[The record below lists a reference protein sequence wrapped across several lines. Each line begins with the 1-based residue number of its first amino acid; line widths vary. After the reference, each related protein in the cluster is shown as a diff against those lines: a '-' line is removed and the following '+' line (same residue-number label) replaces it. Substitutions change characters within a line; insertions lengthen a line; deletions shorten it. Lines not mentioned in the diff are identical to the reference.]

1 MEHYGIH
8 DLPEEDRWVKVK
20 CPFHG
25 DSHASATVNP
35 IQNGFKCFACG
46 IQGDTYN
53 IIMQHEGVEF
63 LEAVKRAEEITGISS
78 KSLRKKSATSGAVSG
93 KPRAGLDRGGYVP
106 PGRGTG
112 SITRQ

>member
-1 MEHYGIH
+1 MEYYGI
-8 DLPEEDRWVKVK
+8 DNLTEEDRWMKVK

-78 KSLRKKSATSGAVSG
+78 KSLRQKSTSGRTISS
-93 KPRAGLDRGGYVP
+93 KPRAGLSRGGYVP
-106 PGRGTG
+106 PGRGSG
-112 SITRQ
+112 SLTRE

>member
-1 MEHYGIH
+1 MEHYGIC
-8 DLPEEDRWVKVK
+8 DLPEEDRWIKVK

-35 IQNGFKCFACG
+35 VKNGFKCFACG

-63 LEAVKRAEEITGISS
+63 LEAVKRAEEISGISS
-78 KSLRKKSATSGAVSG
+78 KSLRKEHSSSRRVSS
-93 KPRAGLDRGGYVP
+93 KPRAGLSRGGYIP
-106 PGRGTG
+106 PRGSTG
-112 SITRQ
+112 SIARE